1 MYAPPAS
8 ARTLR
13 APSLT
18 AGLALLLM
26 GVLGVFGSVVVLQ
39 GLVAPGDAD
48 RTAAG
53 IAASEPLFRA
63 GVAAMLAVAVLDI
76 VVAAAL
82 YSLFES
88 VNRAVAT
95 AAAWFRVAYA
105 AVLAASTGHLALA
118 LDHLDDPERMLAAT
132 EAFDS
137 VWGLGLGV
145 FGVHLLV
152 LGWLAVKADFIH
164 TAFGV
169 LLAAA
174 GTGYLA
180 DALGPILFSG
190 YAFQA
195 ALFTFVGE
203 IALIVWLLTRGP
215 RVVLPARAHA
225 PSAEAA
231 SGEALSG

>member
-1 MYAPPAS
+1 MDAPPS
-8 ARTLR
+8 SPRTLR

-18 AGLALLLM
+18 AGVALILM
-26 GVLGVFGSVVVLQ
+26 GVLGALGGVVVLQ
-39 GLVAPGDAD
+39 GLVTPGDAA
-48 RTAAG
+48 RTAAD
-53 IAASEPLFRA
+53 IAASESLFRA
-63 GVAAMLAVAVLDI
+63 GVAALATVAVLDI

-82 YSLFES
+82 YALFEG

-118 LDHLDDPERMLAAT
+118 LDHLDDPERVLAAT
-132 EAFDS
+132 EAFAS

-145 FGVHLLV
+145 FGVHLLAV
-152 LGWLAVKADFIH
+152 GWLAVKADFIH
-164 TAFGV
+164 SAFGV

-174 GTGYLA
+174 GLGYLA

-190 YAFQA
+190 YAVPA

-203 IALIVWLLTRGP
+203 LALIVWLLTRGP
-215 RVVLPARAHA
+215 RVVLPARAHS
-225 PSAEAA
+225 PS
-231 SGEALSG
+231 G